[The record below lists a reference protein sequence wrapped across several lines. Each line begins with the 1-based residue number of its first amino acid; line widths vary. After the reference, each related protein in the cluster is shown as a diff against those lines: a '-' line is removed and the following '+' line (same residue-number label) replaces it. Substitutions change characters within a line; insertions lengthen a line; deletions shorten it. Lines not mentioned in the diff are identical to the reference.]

1 MDEQAVNKF
10 FQGAR
15 IEYIFVYDEVV
26 HVQADNG
33 AMLALSVSETDGIDV
48 DILGPDAPE
57 REQMRDR
64 WTDG

>member
-1 MDEQAVNKF
+1 
-10 FQGAR
+10 
-15 IEYIFVYDEVV
+15 VV